1 MQFMYVTTALS
12 IAKVLANFLARYQMV
27 KIFGFVTNAY
37 LCYCVKASIH
47 HAFLKNEH
55 DCFPVKPFIN
65 PGGSLDLVCTHSFLA
80 PDLEYV
86 KSSYKSRGKMEKA
99 KDFRGYPDGH

>member
-1 MQFMYVTTALS
+1 
-12 IAKVLANFLARYQMV
+12 MV

-86 KSSYKSRGKMEKA
+86 KSNYKSRGKMEKA